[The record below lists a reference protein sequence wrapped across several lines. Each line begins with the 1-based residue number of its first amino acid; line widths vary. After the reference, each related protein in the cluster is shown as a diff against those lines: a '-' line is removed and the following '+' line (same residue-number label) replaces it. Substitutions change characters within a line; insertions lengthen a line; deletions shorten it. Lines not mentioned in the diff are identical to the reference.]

1 MTMAEDVEPADLI
14 RRFYA
19 LRQSGDPES
28 LRPFIHEEVIWREPE
43 VGGHMGELQGVDA
56 VIDMIRRAL
65 ETTGG
70 SFRLEIQSL
79 VATDSECAAVINWRA
94 DKEGE
99 QIQGRELAVF
109 RFDAGRIREAM
120 FFPENITDDHAF
132 WA

>member
-1 MTMAEDVEPADLI
+1 MAEDINPANLI

-19 LRQSGDPES
+19 LRRNGDPED
-28 LRPFIHEEVIWREPE
+28 LRPFIHEDVVWQEPE
-43 VGGHMGELQGVDA
+43 VGGHMGKLRGVDA

-79 VATDSECAAVINWRA
+79 VATDSECAAVIDWHA
-94 DKEGE
+94 DKDGQE
-99 QIQGRELAVF
+99 IQGRELAVF

-120 FFPENITDDHAF
+120 FFPENVADDHAF